1 MRVAR
6 RRASNA
12 PAGSQG
18 NSATVPIRFPS
29 LGCGGVHGGTHLI
42 ANRRVLIVNGS
53 KDSREVLKTAL
64 ERRGLEI
71 LEAAASQEGL
81 LLAQRHRPHVIVLD
95 AEDDPVGE
103 DAACDRFKAT
113 SDRGNASLVVLG
125 SARLCQTVKRRADE
139 GISAD
144 SGGSIVAKPYHFGP
158 LIRKIEELAG

>member
-1 MRVAR
+1 M
-6 RRASNA
+6 
-12 PAGSQG
+12 
-18 NSATVPIRFPS
+18 
-29 LGCGGVHGGTHLI
+29 I